1 MKVITFSRTFPK
13 THPRAGEPTYFMERI
28 WKMLTTGNLRD
39 TEYSVWA
46 NVPRKMKDG
55 HWQLPHLWR
64 DQMADD
70 NFLPKFHTIRA
81 GNRWK
86 VGELFS
92 PRVWSGKPY
101 ASKQIA
107 FAPPIKIEK
116 IWDISIKIV
125 NGEDVTVK
133 LNNRSILLQ
142 DLMPIALN
150 DGLELNDFVAWFNLH
165 PKKKEQVFTGQI
177 ICWNP
182 NINY

>member
-13 THPRAGEPTYFMERI
+13 THPRAGDPTFFVEKTLLGLIEAGQISISKCCECARQFGFSEDHPMYYIHTLRKYDCEPKR
-28 WKMLTTGNLRD
+28 
-39 TEYSVWA
+39 
-46 NVPRKMKDG
+46 
-55 HWQLPHLWR
+55 
-64 DQMADD
+64 
-70 NFLPKFHTIRA
+70 HTIRA

-101 ASKQIA
+101 VSKQIE

-116 IWDISIKIV
+116 IWDISIKIM

-133 LNNRSILLQ
+133 LNNRSMLLQ

-165 PKKKEQVFTGQI
+165 PKKKEQTFTGQI

-182 NINY
+182 DLNY

>member
-13 THPRAGEPTYFMERI
+13 THPRAGEPTLFVE
-28 WKMLTTGNLRD
+28 KMLIGLLEAGKISIEKCCELAREAGFPEDHPMYYID
-39 TEYSVWA
+39 TIRWYECTA
-46 NVPRKMKDG
+46 
-55 HWQLPHLWR
+55 
-64 DQMADD
+64 
-70 NFLPKFHTIRA
+70 KFHTIRA

-101 ASKQIA
+101 VSKQIE

-165 PKKKEQVFTGQI
+165 PKKKEQTFTGQI

-182 NINY
+182 DLNY